1 MRQDGIKRE
10 GPAQEGPSQE
20 ELTQYGSKP
29 GGKKVR

>member
-10 GPAQEGPSQE
+10 GRAQEGPSQE